1 MAFAHL
7 HLHTEYSLLDGA
19 NRIGPLLDRVKE
31 LGMDACA
38 ITDHGAMYGVVDFYT
53 EAKKRGIHPV
63 IGCEIYV
70 CENMDDRSAANGM
83 RAMNHLILLCETQE
97 GYQNLT
103 KLVSEGWTRG
113 FYYRPRVDMATL
125 CKYAKGLIASSACL
139 SGKLDKLLLIPASIP
154 PHKDLPA
161 GSATAEQR
169 LEMTRMAG
177 EQLGLGSKVETLD
190 MEVRR
195 AGKSFTSDTL
205 AELKAQ
211 FPEDELWLLM
221 GTDMF
226 LSFETWHE
234 PEKIASLAGIAAFG
248 RTKADMEPQF
258 SAQRDKLYRLYPD
271 ARIFTLTVP
280 GVIDISSTE
289 LREQLASGTGETLLP
304 PAVYGYILRNHLYG
318 TDVNLKSLTLSQL
331 RPVALSYLK
340 YKRIPHVLGTEQEAI
355 RLATRYGADVEKAR
369 VAALLHDCTK
379 KLDMPEQLALCRQYG
394 IELDELEQKA
404 LKLLHA
410 KTGAAIAREVFGVDD
425 EIYRAI
431 WWHTTGHAD
440 MTLLEK
446 IIYLAD
452 YIEPSRDFPGVND
465 LRACVYENLDR
476 GMLMGLEMTIDEMT
490 EMGNPVHHATME
502 ARDWLK
508 GKR

>member
-1 MAFAHL
+1 MKIGIYGGTFNPPHL
-7 HLHTEYSLLDGA
+7 GHLTA
-19 NRIGPLLDRVKE
+19 
-31 LGMDACA
+31 AA
-38 ITDHGAMYGVVDFYT
+38 A
-53 EAKKRGIHPV
+53 V
-63 IGCEIYV
+63 I
-70 CENMDDRSAANGM
+70 
-83 RAMNHLILLCETQE
+83 
-97 GYQNLT
+97 
-103 KLVSEGWTRG
+103 
-113 FYYRPRVDMATL
+113 ATL
-125 CKYAKGLIASSACL
+125 
-139 SGKLDKLLLIPASIP
+139 KLDKLLLIPASIP

-289 LREQLASGTGETLLP
+289 LRERLASGTGENLLP
-304 PAVYGYILRNHLYG
+304 PAVYPAKPFVRNG
-318 TDVNLKSLTLSQL
+318 CK
-331 RPVALSYLK
+331 P
-340 YKRIPHVLGTEQEAI
+340 E
-355 RLATRYGADVEKAR
+355 
-369 VAALLHDCTK
+369 
-379 KLDMPEQLALCRQYG
+379 KLDAFSAASGSPQLSEVQAHPPCAGDGAGGHPVSDPLRRGCG
-394 IELDELEQKA
+394 EGPCS
-404 LKLLHA
+404 
-410 KTGAAIAREVFGVDD
+410 GAA
-425 EIYRAI
+425 
-431 WWHTTGHAD
+431 
-440 MTLLEK
+440 
-446 IIYLAD
+446 
-452 YIEPSRDFPGVND
+452 P
-465 LRACVYENLDR
+465 
-476 GMLMGLEMTIDEMT
+476 
-490 EMGNPVHHATME
+490 
-502 ARDWLK
+502 
-508 GKR
+508 

>member
-1 MAFAHL
+1 MKIGIYGGTFNPPHL
-7 HLHTEYSLLDGA
+7 GHLTA
-19 NRIGPLLDRVKE
+19 
-31 LGMDACA
+31 AA
-38 ITDHGAMYGVVDFYT
+38 A
-53 EAKKRGIHPV
+53 V
-63 IGCEIYV
+63 I
-70 CENMDDRSAANGM
+70 
-83 RAMNHLILLCETQE
+83 
-97 GYQNLT
+97 
-103 KLVSEGWTRG
+103 
-113 FYYRPRVDMATL
+113 ATL
-125 CKYAKGLIASSACL
+125 
-139 SGKLDKLLLIPASIP
+139 KLDKLLLIPASIP

-289 LREQLASGTGETLLP
+289 LREQLASGTGENLLP

-355 RLATRYGADVEKAR
+355 RLHHRPRGHCPR
-369 VAALLHDCTK
+369 LHRG
-379 KLDMPEQLALCRQYG
+379 RQCAHRHG
-394 IELDELEQKA
+394 RHRSQRCK
-404 LKLLHA
+404 
-410 KTGAAIAREVFGVDD
+410 
-425 EIYRAI
+425 
-431 WWHTTGHAD
+431 
-440 MTLLEK
+440 
-446 IIYLAD
+446 
-452 YIEPSRDFPGVND
+452 
-465 LRACVYENLDR
+465 DR
-476 GMLMGLEMTIDEMT
+476 
-490 EMGNPVHHATME
+490 
-502 ARDWLK
+502 R
-508 GKR
+508 

>member
-1 MAFAHL
+1 ML
-7 HLHTEYSLLDGA
+7 
-19 NRIGPLLDRVKE
+19 
-31 LGMDACA
+31 
-38 ITDHGAMYGVVDFYT
+38 
-53 EAKKRGIHPV
+53 
-63 IGCEIYV
+63 
-70 CENMDDRSAANGM
+70 
-83 RAMNHLILLCETQE
+83 
-97 GYQNLT
+97 
-103 KLVSEGWTRG
+103 
-113 FYYRPRVDMATL
+113 
-125 CKYAKGLIASSACL
+125 
-139 SGKLDKLLLIPASIP
+139 KLDKLLLIPASIP

-161 GSATAEQR
+161 GSATTEHR

-248 RTKADMEPQF
+248 RTKADMELQF

-289 LREQLASGTGETLLP
+289 LRERLASGTGENLLP

-355 RLATRYGADVEKAR
+355 RLATPLRRGCGEGP
-369 VAALLHDCTK
+369 CS
-379 KLDMPEQLALCRQYG
+379 
-394 IELDELEQKA
+394 
-404 LKLLHA
+404 
-410 KTGAAIAREVFGVDD
+410 GAAPRLHEEAGYAGATGPVPSVRHRAGRAGAEGTEACFTLRPARPSPG
-425 EIYRAI
+425 RCSA
-431 WWHTTGHAD
+431 WTMRSTGRSGG
-440 MTLLEK
+440 T
-446 IIYLAD
+446 
-452 YIEPSRDFPGVND
+452 PP
-465 LRACVYENLDR
+465 
-476 GMLMGLEMTIDEMT
+476 
-490 EMGNPVHHATME
+490 AT
-502 ARDWLK
+502 RT
-508 GKR
+508 